1 MSDVERRLEE
11 DRMLRDAALGLFKAD
26 LALIRADIA
35 ERGVGA
41 RIKNRIGEGTA
52 DMLED
57 AVDYAEE
64 NRGKI
69 AAAVAAVVLWF
80 ARGPIIDALGRLFD
94 DGDEEAVEPVEPD
107 SRSA

>member
-1 MSDVERRLEE
+1 MTELEHRLEE
-11 DRMLRDAALGLFKAD
+11 DRLLRDASLGLFKAD

-35 ERGVGA
+35 ERGIGT
-41 RIKNRIGEGTA
+41 RIKDRLGEGTA
-52 DMLED
+52 DMLDD

-69 AAAVAAVVLWF
+69 AAVLAAVVLWF

-94 DGDEEAVEPVEPD
+94 NGEEEDAEPVEPD

>member
-1 MSDVERRLEE
+1 MSDLERRLEE
-11 DRMLRDAALGLFKAD
+11 DRLLRDAALGLFKAD
-26 LALIRADIA
+26 LALIKADIA
-35 ERGVGA
+35 ERGIGT
-41 RIKNRIGEGTA
+41 RIKDRIGEGTA
-52 DMLED
+52 DMLDD

-69 AAAVAAVVLWF
+69 AAVVAAVVLWF

-94 DGDEEAVEPVEPD
+94 DGEEDAEPVEPD